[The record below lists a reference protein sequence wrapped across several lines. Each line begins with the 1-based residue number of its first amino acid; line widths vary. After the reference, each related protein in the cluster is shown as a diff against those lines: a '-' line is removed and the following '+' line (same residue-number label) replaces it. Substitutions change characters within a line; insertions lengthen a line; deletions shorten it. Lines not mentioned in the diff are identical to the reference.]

1 MYIYIYIPLIAVLL
15 PLGVISPSSAR
26 TGELGSSIRTSG
38 VSALLCCPLEGEDRK
53 NIGDDDG
60 GAPSS
65 LNRLA
70 ARGVVWKFPDWGV
83 GLLVGGF

>member
-1 MYIYIYIPLIAVLL
+1 MYIPRIAALL

-38 VSALLCCPLEGEDRK
+38 VSALLCCPPEGEDRK
-53 NIGDDDG
+53 NIGDEDG
-60 GAPSS
+60 AVASS
-65 LNRLA
+65 LNRLD

>member
-1 MYIYIYIPLIAVLL
+1 MERHIPRIAALL
-15 PLGVISPSSAR
+15 PLGVMSPSSAR

-53 NIGDDDG
+53 NIGDEDG

-65 LNRLA
+65 SLNRLD
-70 ARGVVWKFPDWGV
+70 ARGVVWKFPD
-83 GLLVGGF
+83 